1 MTFTI
6 IVMNPM
12 YPDGQQ
18 VKVMAFI
25 FDDMAFFVFS
35 TSFTFLAL
43 SFLFV
48 LFMQLLNDADW
59 DQRKQIQLCRGRL
72 LIQPGC
78 QKWYKY

>member
-6 IVMNPM
+6 IAMNPM

-43 SFLFV
+43 SFLFC
-48 LFMQLLNDADW
+48 LFMQPLNDAIGTRESKSSYVEGD
-59 DQRKQIQLCRGRL
+59 
-72 LIQPGC
+72 
-78 QKWYKY
+78 Y